1 MASELFYKNKKIKSA
16 GFLGAGRSS
25 IAVAEYIKRNHKNIS
40 LILRSDNKIHKDALP
55 RANLFDKIYECELS
69 LSNVRE
75 DLLFLSPSVRHDR
88 SDVAALSE
96 RGIKLTSDAEF
107 FFSQNEKDVYVIT
120 GSDGKSTTA
129 SLCSAILNRAY
140 GKAKAIGNI
149 GIPLSGE
156 LDSTDALAYAVELS
170 SFQLNSL
177 APVSN
182 AALITNITPNHLDW
196 HRSLEEYILAKKNA
210 LINAKRRVYN
220 YDCETSRNFIPS
232 LPPHTVFSS
241 ELSYRQLC
249 RAVSAERYYTL
260 EGLTLC
266 SDGSPITT
274 LEPLFRYGAHNVK
287 NALAAAALCDGLYD
301 SDALCEVINSFTP
314 LLHRCE
320 RFLSYGGV
328 DYINSSIDS
337 SPKRTATTLDSLALN
352 VIVIIGGRSKGLD
365 YSDLILPLKR
375 WARAVILTGETGRDL
390 FSILNDSHELNVP
403 IVYESDFDK
412 AVTIATRLATPG
424 DTVILSPASTSFD
437 RFRSFEERGN
447 RFKNIIKDIITEK
460 IQRKSK

>member
-1 MASELFYKNKKIKSA
+1 M
-16 GFLGAGRSS
+16 
-25 IAVAEYIKRNHKNIS
+25 
-40 LILRSDNKIHKDALP
+40 
-55 RANLFDKIYECELS
+55 
-69 LSNVRE
+69 
-75 DLLFLSPSVRHDR
+75 
-88 SDVAALSE
+88 
-96 RGIKLTSDAEF
+96 
-107 FFSQNEKDVYVIT
+107 
-120 GSDGKSTTA
+120 
-129 SLCSAILNRAY
+129 CSAILNRAY

-220 YDCETSRNFIPS
+220 YDCETSRSFIPS

-274 LEPLFRYGAHNVK
+274 LEPIFRYGAHNVK

-390 FSILNDSHELNVP
+390 FSILNDSHKLNVP